1 MYLLVGFFWPTICWA
16 ANRMAYAV
24 EEMSFSLNVAQQ
36 PASHKQPAAA
46 AVFPEALPR
55 DSIRALYV
63 HVPFCFHKCH
73 YCDFYSITRQTPE
86 RMGRFV
92 DLLLREA
99 ALWRGSEVTIETV
112 FFGGGTPSLLA
123 EEQMERLLVG
133 LGRVF
138 DLSRISEWTV
148 ECNPATVDE
157 GYLRMLRGLGVD
169 RLSFGAQSFDPAELA
184 TLERHH
190 DPADVRRS
198 LELAR
203 ACGFERLNVDLIF
216 GIPGQTLAAWARN
229 LEVAL
234 ELGVDH
240 LSCYALTYEPNTPMA
255 VKRRLGSVLAVEE
268 SVEIDMLRHTRRR
281 LREVGLGAYEI
292 SNYARDGQ
300 ECRHNLAYWRA
311 ENYIGLGPSAASHV
325 GGYRWKNRPHLREW
339 ELAIEGGSVPADE
352 LERLEPLHRA
362 AELAYLMLRT
372 RDGIS
377 AAEFG
382 AGTGFELAA
391 AFAGP
396 IARLIYGRVVQ
407 WEGGRLKLTERG
419 VELADA
425 AGAEMLSVIG

>member
-1 MYLLVGFFWPTICWA
+1 
-16 ANRMAYAV
+16 
-24 EEMSFSLNVAQQ
+24 MSLKLTVAQQ
-36 PASHKQPAAA
+36 PATHKHAAA
-46 AVFPEALPR
+46 GAVHPEALPR
-55 DSIRALYV
+55 EPIRALYV

-86 RMGRFV
+86 RMSRFV

-99 ALWRGSEVTIETV
+99 TFWRQSEAKIETV

-123 EEQMERLLVG
+123 EEQMARLLTG
-133 LGRVF
+133 LGQAF
-138 DLSRISEWTV
+138 DLSRVNEWTV

-157 GYLRMLRGLGVD
+157 GYLRMLRGHGVD
-169 RLSFGAQSFDPAELA
+169 RLSFGAQSFDRAELA

-190 DPADVRRS
+190 DPEDVGRS

-203 ACGFERLNVDLIF
+203 GCGFGRLNVDLIF
-216 GIPGQTLAAWARN
+216 GVPGQELAGWARN
-229 LEVAL
+229 LEMAL
-234 ELGVDH
+234 ALGVDH

-281 LREVGLGAYEI
+281 LAEAGLGAYEI
-292 SNYARDGQ
+292 SNYAREGQ

-372 RDGIS
+372 GQGVS
-377 AAEFG
+377 AAEF
-382 AGTGFELAA
+382 AERTGIELAKVFA
-391 AFAGP
+391 AP
-396 IARLIYGRVVQ
+396 IERLVYGRVAE
-407 WEGGRLKLTERG
+407 WEGERLRLTDRG

-425 AGAEMLSVIG
+425 AGSEMLSVID